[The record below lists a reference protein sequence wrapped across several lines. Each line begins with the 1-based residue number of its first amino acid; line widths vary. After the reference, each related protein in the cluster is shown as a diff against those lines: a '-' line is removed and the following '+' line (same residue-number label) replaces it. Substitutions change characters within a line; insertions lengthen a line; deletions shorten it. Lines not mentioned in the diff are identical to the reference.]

1 MFWLGFFHL
10 SESFFRGG
18 LFLAIKSVSLP
29 MKNPYKF
36 GPLILA
42 KLANT
47 MFMCPES
54 GGTAIKHHSH
64 FGVHSPHITPLDV

>member
-10 SESFFRGG
+10 SESFFRGE
-18 LFLAIKSVSLP
+18 LFLALIKSVSLP
-29 MKNPYKF
+29 MKNPHKF

-47 MFMCPES
+47 MFMCHES
-54 GGTAIKHHSH
+54 GGTAIKHRSQSFLVSIH
-64 FGVHSPHITPLDV
+64 PT